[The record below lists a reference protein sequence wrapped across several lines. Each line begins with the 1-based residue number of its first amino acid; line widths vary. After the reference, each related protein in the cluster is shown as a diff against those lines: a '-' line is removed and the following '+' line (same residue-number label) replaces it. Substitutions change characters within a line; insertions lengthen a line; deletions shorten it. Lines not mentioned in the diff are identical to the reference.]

1 VIPPI
6 SGAIGPLGPAEWSV
20 QPIVPPTAA
29 GQATTDPNA
38 VTGATGSGSGG
49 FGGALANAISS
60 LEQGQTTASTAA
72 QQLATGQATD
82 PTQAVMA
89 VENASLQM
97 QLASQIRTK
106 LDEAATTIFQTQ
118 V

>member
-1 VIPPI
+1 MIPPI
-6 SGAIGPLGPAEWSV
+6 SGAIGPLGPAEWGI
-20 QPIVPPTAA
+20 QPIVSPTATQ
-29 GQATTDPNA
+29 GVTDPNA
-38 VTGATGSGSGG
+38 VTGATGSDSGG
-49 FGGALANAISS
+49 FGGALANAINS
-60 LEQGQTTASTAA
+60 LEQGQAAATTAA

-106 LDEAATTIFQTQ
+106 LDEAAMTIFQTQ